1 MWTTDVFRAR
11 EFRLALAFCLVV
23 SAATAAVFALI
34 YLQVSREDVLRV
46 GAVLVDEAAK
56 SEGDSEDVLQQALKL
71 RLTRD
76 IRRLDYVALF
86 DAKGQGIFGNVPTMP
101 PVPVDGKAH
110 FVRQEPPDGTQVSE
124 PTLFVAR
131 KRADGGV
138 LLLGRSLREAYE
150 LQETVLRALGLAL
163 VPTILLS
170 LAIGVYFARRATL
183 RFERLQAAIARIMA
197 GDLGSRLPVDSEAN
211 DIDRVARNVN
221 LMLDEIARLLDQ
233 LKNVGDNIAHDLR
246 TPLAVVRAK
255 IERALENEIEPQ
267 TLFAALSS
275 ALAQVDKASSTISAI
290 LRIPEVASGNPA
302 KHFHDFDL
310 GALCEQVF
318 EFYEP
323 LAESKS
329 IAITLDVAKTV
340 LIRGDEDLMR
350 EAISNLVDNAIKFT
364 PPGGQI
370 CIRASATDGR
380 AIASVSD
387 TGCGVPPEERDK
399 IFHRFYRTGNGGEA
413 GYGLG
418 LSITETIAKLHGF
431 DLSVVDNSPGARFE
445 LRGAVASSHSTAQQS
460 EPIRTP

>member
-1 MWTTDVFRAR
+1 MWTGDVFRAR
-11 EFRLALAFCLVV
+11 EFRLALAFCLAV

-56 SEGDSEDVLQQALKL
+56 SEGDSEDLLRQALKL

-76 IRRLDYVALF
+76 IRRLDFVALF
-86 DAKGQGIFGNVPTMP
+86 DDRGQEIFGNVLAFP
-101 PVPVDGKAH
+101 PIAIDGKAH
-110 FVRQEPPDGTQVSE
+110 FIRQELSDGSQLSE

-131 KRADGGV
+131 ERADGSV

-150 LQETVLRALGLAL
+150 LQETVLRVLGLAL
-163 VPTILLS
+163 LPTILLS
-170 LAIGVYFARRATL
+170 LGIGVYFARRAML
-183 RFERLQAAIARIMA
+183 RFGRLQAAIARIMA
-197 GDLGSRLPVDSEAN
+197 GDLESRLPVEAETD

-255 IERALENEIEPQ
+255 IERALESEIEPEP
-267 TLFAALSS
+267 LFAALNS

-290 LRIPEVASGNPA
+290 LRIPEVTGGNRA

-310 GALCEQVF
+310 GAVCERVF

-323 LAESKS
+323 LAELKL
-329 IAITLDVAKTV
+329 IAMTIDIAEPVS
-340 LIRGDEDLMR
+340 IRGDEDLMS

-364 PPGGQI
+364 PQGGRV
-370 CIRASATDGR
+370 CI
-380 AIASVSD
+380 
-387 TGCGVPPEERDK
+387 K
-399 IFHRFYRTGNGGEA
+399 A
-413 GYGLG
+413 G
-418 LSITETIAKLHGF
+418 
-431 DLSVVDNSPGARFE
+431 VVDGTRDRLRRRHRPRGSAGRSRQDISPLLSDRPWR
-445 LRGAVASSHSTAQQS
+445 RGWPRPGLEH
-460 EPIRTP
+460 R